1 MLRPSASD
9 LMKAKKID
17 SKYTLVIATAKRARE
32 IFQKKDNVFVECK
45 SDKPVSIAV
54 NEIAENKVTLKTKK
68 DVTTENE
75 ATLNDILEQ
84 EAEREALSDDYAED
98 LTEILLEDLAESMAA
113 KDDEPVEASI
123 EE

>member
-68 DVTTENE
+68 DVTNENE

-84 EAEREALSDDYAED
+84 EAGRENFSDDYADE
-98 LTEILLEDLAESMAA
+98 LTEILLEDLAESMAV
-113 KDDEPVEASI
+113 KDDDTEDASTDK
-123 EE
+123 